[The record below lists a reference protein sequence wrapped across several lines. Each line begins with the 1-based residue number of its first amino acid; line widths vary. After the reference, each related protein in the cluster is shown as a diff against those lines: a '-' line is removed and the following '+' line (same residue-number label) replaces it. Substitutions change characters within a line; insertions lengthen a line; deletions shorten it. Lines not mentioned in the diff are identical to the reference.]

1 MHRWLQACWIG
12 MSPCPPL
19 SCVSWLFAGQS
30 GSAISSSS
38 VAGPC
43 TAGSIYPYIQQPF
56 LLHIFCCTQQQGQDS
71 CRSGCSS
78 TLRWSQ
84 WLRLQY
90 MDHPGKGDKMG
101 TVTFCTDTQ
110 CLTACVSYH
119 FNMPGDPSPV
129 SSHKLN
135 IAIMC
140 SLTATSTDF
149 LPVSVQV
156 LCFLLWFYVS
166 AALSAKGS
174 WAWVVRDKS
183 AVSIL
188 WNAAI
193 FEQELTQDQIFLQ
206 MEYPAQCHPGLLPP
220 IPSPELKWG
229 NCRWKLLVHW
239 QAWEALQV
247 WAAEYASLH
256 WGERAWENLGQCY
269 LFVFYL

>member
-1 MHRWLQACWIG
+1 MPHVDTLHEHRGEPSQGAALSSRTSHWQVHPAGRSSYNFQTPVVQEDKELPRATEPGQKQKKVKVKQGGRQPAGFSSPLFFHTHGNARNSEVLFCFLEWLLYRAAVRPS
-12 MSPCPPL
+12 MLRMYSPSDKVRVAQPYPL
-19 SCVSWLFAGQS
+19 PVSLDLAQLGQY
-30 GSAISSSS
+30 IHTSSS
-38 VAGPC
+38 
-43 TAGSIYPYIQQPF
+43 
-56 LLHIFCCTQQQGQDS
+56 LFCYTFFAALNWDFTFGQDS

-174 WAWVVRDKS
+174 
-183 AVSIL
+183 
-188 WNAAI
+188 
-193 FEQELTQDQIFLQ
+193 
-206 MEYPAQCHPGLLPP
+206 
-220 IPSPELKWG
+220 
-229 NCRWKLLVHW
+229 
-239 QAWEALQV
+239 
-247 WAAEYASLH
+247 
-256 WGERAWENLGQCY
+256 
-269 LFVFYL
+269 